1 MANARIRL
9 STAQPTRVS
18 VCWWGRVRARKVSPE
33 DLFVAADLGFDDG
46 AAMIAA
52 GFFPRST
59 APFTDGSD
67 RLIARQ
73 RLGFA
78 VAMLLN
84 LGVFARRNDRT
95 HRRSPV
101 WRGQRLK
108 HLAPIIGSIPA
119 HRSDGG
125 FDLIQQR
132 LDLPRIILAIRRQG
146 LCHDLAGGF
155 IHAEVQFAPRAP
167 LVPAVLTHLPL
178 AFAIHLQPRRVDDQ
192 VQGVDPWAV

>member
-18 VCWWGRVRARKVSPE
+18 VCWWGRVRARKVSPR

-95 HRRSPV
+95 HRRAPV

-146 LCHDLAGGF
+146 LCNDLAGGF
-155 IHAEVQFAPRAP
+155 IHAAGAICATCAACSSRADAPSTRLRHTP
-167 LVPAVLTHLPL
+167 STPS
-178 AFAIHLQPRRVDDQ
+178 RRRPSA
-192 VQGVDPWAV
+192 GVDPWAV